1 MNLETA
7 FLGAITLRLL
17 HDLPLDVAGW
27 LIHALAVWIVDGEQP
42 DEADIPTEALGAWIA
57 IREESITIHEAR
69 KERSAVRSEAGKL
82 GNVKRWNRKTSQDIA
97 DGHTES
103 QVIAS
108 RAPAKTKT
116 KTETEIYTDGTAD
129 AVPSGPAAGGL
140 RSAVEASPLTA
151 DGLKEANYTAWA
163 AMQLDPVDVALD
175 VTGEPATKRRV
186 YGARLK
192 ALGRDRFVETCCTFR
207 AEVEAGETV
216 RNLGAALTKR
226 LNDAIEAKE
235 ACAG

>member
-1 MNLETA
+1 MKMGSIKIGQNAADA
-7 FLGAITLRLL
+7 FLLLDDESVGRIIRAMVYMTFQGERPAVPKPLR
-17 HDLPLDVAGW
+17 PVFYQVYAESCRMRDVKPMKPTEIDFADKADKADNAANAAS
-27 LIHALAVWIVDGEQP
+27 HARRAD
-42 DEADIPTEALGAWIA
+42 ADIE
-57 IREESITIHEAR
+57 
-69 KERSAVRSEAGKL
+69 KEK
-82 GNVKRWNRKTSQDIA
+82 DI
-97 DGHTES
+97 D
-103 QVIAS
+103 
-108 RAPAKTKT
+108 
-116 KTETEIYTDGTAD
+116 TDDTAD
-129 AVPSGPAAGGL
+129 AVSSGPAADGR
-140 RSAVEASPLTA
+140 RSAVEASPLSA
-151 DGLKEANYTAWA
+151 DELKDANYQAWA

-175 VTGEPATKRRV
+175 VTGEPDAKRRV